1 MFEIPTS
8 LPKWAQLFTVVSV
21 GISAILYLENV
32 QRKMEHLEEELMTL
46 ADEERLR
53 DLSWAA
59 ADENEFT
66 VQNHTLDRIIDRV
79 DEIHNTIENHSVLL
93 DVIDQQVNTL
103 AAQHVDTS
111 YKLGLIVGMTTTK
124 DSLP

>member
-1 MFEIPTS
+1 
-8 LPKWAQLFTVVSV
+8 
-21 GISAILYLENV
+21 
-32 QRKMEHLEEELMTL
+32 MTL